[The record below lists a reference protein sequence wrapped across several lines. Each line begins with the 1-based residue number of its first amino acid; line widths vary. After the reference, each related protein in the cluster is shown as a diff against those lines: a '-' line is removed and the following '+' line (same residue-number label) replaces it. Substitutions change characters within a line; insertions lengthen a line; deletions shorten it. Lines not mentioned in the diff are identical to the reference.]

1 LGHFKIWPK
10 TNCPVVMKHNN
21 VVKSANYG
29 CTEYV
34 MFVNK
39 KVNILF
45 DFNGKIILNKDA
57 LLNNTAVNCF

>member
-1 LGHFKIWPK
+1 
-10 TNCPVVMKHNN
+10 MKHNN